1 MGREGHRW
9 VGIAPG
15 RLLTL
20 ADGIFTIAMTL
31 LVLAFVNPLI
41 SLLIYL
47 ALPVL
52 FIAFNPVDRYFE
64 RLREDEV

>member
-1 MGREGHRW
+1 M
-9 VGIAPG
+9 APG
-15 RLLTL
+15 CLLTL
-20 ADGIFTIAMTL
+20 VGGIFAIAMTL

-52 FIAFNPVDRYFE
+52 FIAFNPVDSYFE
-64 RLREDEV
+64 RLREDEA